1 MLRFAGEI
9 IGDGTMPVL
18 DAGCGSGRHSVAL
31 AALGSSVIA
40 VDKDRERLSQL
51 FRLADQYLAGQT
63 VDRKR
68 PGKIQPVCAELQRT
82 TWPFRRASLSAIVCI
97 HFLDVDILDA
107 FAHSLARDGRLY
119 IETFGGQGENFL
131 DLPKAGEL
139 YNLISRNFAF
149 MFYKERPVGPAAYES
164 VAVKLLA
171 RKIRK

>member
-9 IGDGTMPVL
+9 VGDGMMPVL

-31 AALGSSVIA
+31 AAIGSSVIA

-51 FRLADQYLAGQT
+51 SRLADRYLASQGI
-63 VDRKR
+63 DRRR
-68 PGKIQPVCAELQRT
+68 PGKVQPVCAELQRK
-82 TWPFRRASLSAIVCI
+82 TWLFRRASLSAIVCI

-107 FAHSLARDGRLY
+107 FADSLLGDGRLY
-119 IETFGGQGENFL
+119 IETFGGQGENYF

-139 YNLISRNFAF
+139 YNLLSPDFTF
-149 MFYKERPVGPAAYES
+149 MFYKERPVGPAAHGS

-171 RKIRK
+171 RKVRK